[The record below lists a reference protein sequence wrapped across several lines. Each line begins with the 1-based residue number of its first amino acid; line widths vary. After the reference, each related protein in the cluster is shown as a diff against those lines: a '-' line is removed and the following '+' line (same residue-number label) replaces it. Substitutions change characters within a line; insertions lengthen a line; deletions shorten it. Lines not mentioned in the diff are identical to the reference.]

1 MKTLSLTVGLLL
13 VLFTVYYCDAS
24 PSGMGLVPPDLCCF
38 KFFDKRIPKVHI
50 LSIRKTH
57 SKCLTEA
64 FVINTPR
71 GDYCVRQSDD
81 WAMEEFVKRHN

>member
-1 MKTLSLTVGLLL
+1 MTMYDVKTMQRLCRKSGLADL
-13 VLFTVYYCDAS
+13 VLSHDQS
-24 PSGMGLVPPDLCCF
+24 VPPDLCCF

-64 FVINTPR
+64 FV
-71 GDYCVRQSDD
+71 
-81 WAMEEFVKRHN
+81 

>member
-1 MKTLSLTVGLLL
+1 MYLYFKNSPLAAVVALKHTLCLSLT
-13 VLFTVYYCDAS
+13 A
-24 PSGMGLVPPDLCCF
+24 SGMGLVPPDLCCF

-64 FVINTPR
+64 FVYKSLLEDITEEWRAASP
-71 GDYCVRQSDD
+71 QSGCS
-81 WAMEEFVKRHN
+81 